1 MKNSMNLSRFGILTL
16 APLAVAFV
24 SATLGGCKDPDPGS
38 TASYVYVNANPDG
51 NNGVE
56 AFRRDR
62 TTGRLTR
69 INRFSTGGQG
79 FEAVAGFGSNAI
91 ATNGQYVFAVNPG
104 SNTVSSMRIGTDGAL
119 TLVGQQPTNGVYPVT
134 LTVNRDLLYVGNAG
148 YSPGT
153 AGQAIAQGSYQGF
166 RVGSD
171 GALTPLN
178 CPVVRTD
185 VNATGGFTSG
195 MVLNTDNTLF
205 VGTVLLGDTVH
216 YYNVDTNG
224 CLTNPKTMTGL
235 GGPFSVI
242 YRPGA
247 PRELYVTV
255 ALPQFYAAPS
265 SLAPGIARFD
275 VDPTAATLT
284 QRSIYEDADKSDT
297 ALRDPCW
304 VLFSPDGQRFWTSS
318 FIPRSMNLFTI
329 DSQGQIQRGSEYQ
342 PNDSVPDPQDPNN
355 PNARVFVASE
365 DVTIDTQ
372 GKFLY
377 QLRSASANP
386 LFGRPVQPFITVL
399 EAVSD
404 TSTNAGLREVQR
416 IELPSDL
423 VSNAGATG
431 IVLVD
436 R

>member
-1 MKNSMNLSRFGILTL
+1 MKKCMNLSRLGILAL
-16 APLAVAFV
+16 APLAAAFV
-24 SATLGGCKDPDPGS
+24 GTTGGCDNSGPP
-38 TASYVYVNANPDG
+38 SYVYVLANHNG

-69 INRFSTGGQG
+69 INRFPTGGEG
-79 FEAVAGFGSNAI
+79 FESIAGFGSNAI
-91 ATNGQYVFAVNPG
+91 VSNGQYLFAVNPG
-104 SNTVSSMRIGTDGAL
+104 SNTVSSLRIEQNGSL
-119 TLVGQQPTNGVYPVT
+119 TLVSQEPTTGAYPAT
-134 LTVNRDLLYVGNAG
+134 LTVNRDLLYVGSAG
-148 YSPGT
+148 YSPG
-153 AGQAIAQGSYQGF
+153 AGQAIEQGSYQGF
-166 RVGSD
+166 RVGTN
-171 GALTPLN
+171 GTLTPLD
-178 CPVVRTD
+178 CPVVQTN
-185 VNATGGFTSG
+185 VNSTGGFTSG
-195 MVLNTDNTLF
+195 MVLNQDNTLF
-205 VGTVLLGDTVH
+205 AGTVLLGDTLH
-216 YYNVDTNG
+216 YYNVDANG
-224 CLTNPKTMTGL
+224 CLVNPKTMTGL

-242 YRPGA
+242 YRPSA

-255 ALPQFYAAPS
+255 ALPQFYTAPE
-265 SLAPGIARFD
+265 SLAPGVVRFD
-275 VDPTAATLT
+275 VDPAAATLT
-284 QRSIYEDADKSDT
+284 QRSVYEDADKTDT

-304 VLFSPDGQRFWTSS
+304 VLFAPDGRRFWTSS

-329 DSQGQIQRGSEYQ
+329 DGQGQIQRGSEYQ
-342 PNDSVPDPQDPNN
+342 PNDSVPDPQDPS
-355 PNARVFVASE
+355 ARVFVASE

-377 QLRSASANP
+377 QLRSGAANP

-399 EAVSD
+399 ETVSD

-416 IELPSDL
+416 LELPSDL

>member
-1 MKNSMNLSRFGILTL
+1 MKKCMNLSWLGILTL
-16 APLAVAFV
+16 APLAAAFAG
-24 SATLGGCKDPDPGS
+24 ATLGGCNNSGPP
-38 TASYVYVNANPDG
+38 SYVYVLANPDDA
-51 NNGVE
+51 NGVE

-69 INRFSTGGQG
+69 INRFPTGGQG
-79 FEAVAGFGSNAI
+79 FEAIAGFGSNAI
-91 ATNGQYVFAVNPG
+91 VSNGQFLFAVNPG
-104 SNTVSSMRIGTDGAL
+104 SNTISSLRIEQDGSL
-119 TLVGQQPTNGVYPVT
+119 TLVDQEATSGAYPVT
-134 LTVNRDLLYVGNAG
+134 LTVNRDLLYVGSAG

-153 AGQAIAQGSYQGF
+153 PDQAIDQGSYQGF
-166 RVGSD
+166 RVGAD
-171 GALTPLN
+171 GQIAPLN
-178 CPVVRTD
+178 CPLVRTD
-185 VNATGGFTSG
+185 VNPNIGGFTSG
-195 MVLNTDNTLF
+195 MVLNQDNTLF

-216 YYNVDTNG
+216 YYNVNANG
-224 CLTNPKTMTGL
+224 CLVNPKTMTGL

-247 PRELYVTV
+247 PRELYLTV
-255 ALPQFYAAPS
+255 ALPQFYSTPE
-265 SLAPGIARFD
+265 SLAPGVARFD
-275 VDPTAATLT
+275 VDPGSATLT
-284 QRSIYEDADKSDT
+284 QRSVYEDNDKTDT

-304 VLFSPDGQRFWTSS
+304 VLFSPDGTRFWTSS

-329 DSQGQIQRGSEYQ
+329 DGQGQIQRGSEYQ

-365 DVTIDTQ
+365 DVTIDSQ

-416 IELPSDL
+416 IEMPNDL